1 MIGPDSMISAVTTG
15 GDAKGANMATT
26 VCVTGAAGKVG
37 RFAVQD
43 LIDHGYGVVAVDLVP
58 RPAYLPGQDRV
69 AYLQADLDDYGD
81 TAEVLA
87 GCQAVVHLA
96 NVPAPGLI
104 PPARTFARNAVM
116 NANVFLAA
124 AQLGLRRVV
133 WASSETTLGLDF
145 TEPPRYV
152 PVDEDHYPYPTTTY
166 ALSKVVSET
175 VAEQIAGWSGIP
187 FVALRLS
194 NVIMPD
200 AYAAFPTWQGD
211 PEARKWNLWSYIDVR
226 DAALACRLALEAG
239 LSGARSYVIANADT
253 VMYAPSAE
261 LMDAVFPG
269 VPRKRPI
276 GGNVSL
282 FSIEKA
288 RAELGFEPLHS
299 WRDEVT

>member
-1 MIGPDSMISAVTTG
+1 MT
-15 GDAKGANMATT
+15 TT

-37 RFAVQD
+37 RFTV
-43 LIDHGYGVVAVDLVP
+43 LELVRHGYGVVAVDLVP
-58 RPAYLPGQDRV
+58 RPADLPGQDEL
-69 AYLQADLDDYGD
+69 AYLQADLEDYGD
-81 TAEVLA
+81 AAEVLA

-96 NVPAPGLI
+96 NVPAPGLV
-104 PPARTFARNAVM
+104 PPARTFARNTVM

-124 AQLGLRRVV
+124 VQLGLGRVV

-152 PVDEDHYPYPTTTY
+152 PVDEDHYPLPTTTY

-175 VAEQIAGWSGIP
+175 AAEQIAAWSGTP

-194 NVIMPD
+194 NVITPD
-200 AYAAFPTWQGD
+200 AYDAFPSWQGD
-211 PEARKWNLWSYIDVR
+211 PQARKWNLWSYIDVR
-226 DAALACRLALEAG
+226 DAAFACRLALEADVT
-239 LSGARSYVIANADT
+239 GARSYVIANADT
-253 VMYAPSAE
+253 VMTTPSEE
-261 LMDAVFPG
+261 LLDAVFPG
-269 VPRKRPI
+269 VPRTRPI

-288 RAELGFEPLHS
+288 RDELGFEPLHS